1 MAKWFGW
8 NSIIGRRMGGQ
19 PPFYIMSDMKNLGV
33 PISLDSERNLI
44 FSLNVLEKCID
55 RYKNMNN
62 ILNGAFENIS
72 EIKWLAVQMLNED
85 AEIWNEEHEEK
96 KQLLTEDKVGRYVA
110 GMGGIVELQNKVREA
125 MFKGLPQDKVQEVEE
140 MAEEV
145 GKNLI
150 AAQSQKNQKLNR
162 TQRRQQQK

>member
-1 MAKWFGW
+1 
-8 NSIIGRRMGGQ
+8 
-19 PPFYIMSDMKNLGV
+19 MSDLKNLGV
-33 PISLDSERNLI
+33 PITLDSERNLI

-55 RYKNMNN
+55 RYKNMDN
-62 ILNGAFENIS
+62 ILNGAFENVS

-85 AEIWNEEHEEK
+85 AEIWNEEHDERK
-96 KQLLTEDKVGRYVA
+96 PLLTEDKVGRYVA

-125 MFKGLPQDKVQEVEE
+125 MFKGLPQDKVKEVEE

-150 AAQSQKNQKLNR
+150 ATQGQKLNR
-162 TQRRQQQK
+162 TQRRQQQKK